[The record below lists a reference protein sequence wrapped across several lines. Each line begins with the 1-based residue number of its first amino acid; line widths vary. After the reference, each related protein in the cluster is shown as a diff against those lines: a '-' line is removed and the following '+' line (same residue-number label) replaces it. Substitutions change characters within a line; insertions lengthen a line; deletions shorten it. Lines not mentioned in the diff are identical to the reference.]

1 MKELFCGVAL
11 SILSLLSACGEAT
24 NSVPAPGSS
33 GGAGNLPHAEAWKLP
48 HGYTQPSL
56 KTGTKLDTYG
66 TCSADGPD
74 CPAHTQCAVVF
85 LDTGT
90 VGPSCVAA
98 NICDLLT
105 CGGDSCVVLDSY
117 PAQVTCGK

>member
-11 SILSLLSACGEAT
+11 SILSFLSACGEVT
-24 NSVPAPGSS
+24 GSGPAPGSP
-33 GGAGNLPHAEAWKLP
+33 GGNGNLPQAETYRLP

-66 TCSADGPD
+66 PCSADGPD

-85 LDTGT
+85 LDTET
-90 VGPSCVAA
+90 VGPSCVDG
-98 NICDLLT
+98 NICDLLKCDT
-105 CGGDSCVVLDSY
+105 GSCIVLDSY
-117 PAQVTCGK
+117 PGQVTCGR